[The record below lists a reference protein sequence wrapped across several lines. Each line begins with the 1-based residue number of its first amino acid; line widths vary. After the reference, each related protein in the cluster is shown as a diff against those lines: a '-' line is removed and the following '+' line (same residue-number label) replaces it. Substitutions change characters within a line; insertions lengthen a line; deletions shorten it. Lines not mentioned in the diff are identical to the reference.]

1 MKGWALAKYFIG
13 SLRQTGEGRLPS
25 LGEIGLNQFAP
36 YLINRLSASYNA
48 HLQDVL
54 KVNGMTTAKMR
65 ALSILTIS
73 PGLTVNELAY
83 LAVVE
88 QSTMSRTLDALEGQ
102 GFVRRQ
108 SRSDD
113 MRVRELY
120 ITEQGR
126 TAFAE
131 SWPLL
136 YGLYADLFAGVE
148 ADEYD
153 RFIDTLHKVLRNMHR
168 RTEGGALMEEPGE
181 PPA

>member
-1 MKGWALAKYFIG
+1 VAKYFIG

-54 KVNGMTTAKMR
+54 KDNGMTTAKMR

-102 GFVRRQ
+102 GLVRRQ

-120 ITEQGR
+120 ITELGR
-126 TAFAE
+126 TAFSE

-136 YGLYADLFAGVE
+136 YGLYADLFVGVD

-168 RTEGGALMEEPGE
+168 RIEGETGFEEPE
-181 PPA
+181 DADQSQL

>member
-1 MKGWALAKYFIG
+1 MAKYLIG
-13 SLRQTGEGRLPS
+13 SLHQSSDERMPS

-54 KVNGMTTAKMR
+54 KSNGMTTAKMR
-65 ALSILTIS
+65 ALSILTIT

-88 QSTMSRTLDALEGQ
+88 QSTMSRTLDALEAQ
-102 GFVRRQ
+102 DFVRRQ

-120 ITEQGR
+120 ITEVGR
-126 TAFAE
+126 AAFSEA
-131 SWPLL
+131 WPLL
-136 YGLYADLFAGVE
+136 YGLYSDLFEGVE

-153 RFIDTLHKVLRNMHR
+153 RFIDTLHKVLRNMHKR
-168 RTEGGALMEEPGE
+168 VETPAEPSL
-181 PPA
+181 

>member
-1 MKGWALAKYFIG
+1 MAKFLIG
-13 SLRQTGEGRLPS
+13 SLRQSGDERLPS

-54 KVNGMTTAKMR
+54 KSSGMTTAKMR

-88 QSTMSRTLDALEGQ
+88 QSTMSRTLDALEAQ
-102 GFVRRQ
+102 NLVRRQ

-120 ITEQGR
+120 ITEVGR
-126 TAFAE
+126 AAFSE
-131 SWPLL
+131 CWPLL
-136 YGLYADLFAGVE
+136 YGLYADLFEGVE

-153 RFIDTLHKVLRNMHR
+153 RFVETLHKVLRNMHKR
-168 RTEGGALMEEPGE
+168 VEGETAED
-181 PPA
+181 PAP

>member
-1 MKGWALAKYFIG
+1 VAKYLIG
-13 SLRQTGEGRLPS
+13 SLRQTGDERLPS

-36 YLINRLSASYNA
+36 YLINRLSASYNT

-54 KVNGMTTAKMR
+54 KGHGMTTAKMR
-65 ALSILTIS
+65 ALSILTIT

-102 GFVRRQ
+102 DFIRRQ

-120 ITEQGR
+120 ITEIGR
-126 TAFAE
+126 AAFTDA
-131 SWPLL
+131 WPVL
-136 YGLYADLFAGVE
+136 YGLYADLFEGVE

-153 RFIDTLHKVLRNMHR
+153 RFVDTLHKVLRNMHKR
-168 RTEGGALMEEPGE
+168 VEGDKAADV
-181 PPA
+181 PAT

>member
-1 MKGWALAKYFIG
+1 MAKYFMG
-13 SLRQTGEGRLPS
+13 SLRQTGDGRLPS

-54 KVNGMTTAKMR
+54 KSNGMTTAKMR

-73 PGLTVNELAY
+73 PSLTVNELAY

-102 GFVRRQ
+102 GYVRRQ

-120 ITEQGR
+120 ITDLGR
-126 TAFAE
+126 AAFAE

-136 YGLYADLFAGVE
+136 YSLYADLFEGVDAE
-148 ADEYD
+148 EYD
-153 RFIDTLHKVLRNMHR
+153 RFIDTMHKVLRNMHR
-168 RTEGGALMEEPGE
+168 RLEGDTTADEV
-181 PPA
+181 PAD

>member
-1 MKGWALAKYFIG
+1 VAKYLIG
-13 SLRQTGEGRLPS
+13 SLRQSSDSRLPS

-36 YLINRLSASYNA
+36 YLINRLSASYSA

-54 KVNGMTTAKMR
+54 KSSGLTTAKMR

-120 ITEQGR
+120 ITEVGR

-131 SWPLL
+131 AWPLL
-136 YGLYADLFAGVE
+136 YGLYADLFEGVE

-153 RFIDTLHKVLRNMHR
+153 RFIDTLHKVLRNMDKR
-168 RTEGGALMEEPGE
+168 LGSEAAVED
-181 PPA
+181 PAA